1 MYNINV
7 CAKRKF
13 SKEESMNT
21 TSKQEQKTVQIAV
34 APKKTSRFYLF
45 IKRSFDI
52 VTSLIAM
59 IVLSPVF
66 LILSVI
72 IKLEDGGSVF
82 YLHQR
87 IGKNGKPFKIHKFR
101 SMVKN
106 SQDLKSLLTPEQL
119 EQYQKEF
126 KIDNDPRITKVGK
139 FLRTTSLDELPQL
152 WDIFTGKISLIGPRP
167 LVKDEIDLYYSDN
180 KELFLSCKPGL
191 TGYWQAYAR
200 NHATYESGKRQEME
214 LFYITHRSF
223 LLDIKILFQTVVS
236 VISKKGAK

>member
-1 MYNINV
+1 
-7 CAKRKF
+7 
-13 SKEESMNT
+13 MNT
-21 TSKQEQKTVQIAV
+21 TSKQDCKAVQISV
-34 APKKTSRFYLF
+34 PNKKISRFYLF

-52 VTSLIAM
+52 VASFLAM

-66 LILSVI
+66 LIISI
-72 IKLEDGGSVF
+72 AIKLEDGGSVF
-82 YLHQR
+82 YSHPR

-106 SQDLKSLLTPEQL
+106 SQDLESLLTPEQL

-126 KIDNDPRITKVGK
+126 KIDNDPRITKIGS

-152 WDIFTGKISLIGPRP
+152 WDIFTGKISLVGPRP
-167 LVKDEIDLYYSDN
+167 LVKDEIELYYSDT

-200 NHATYESGKRQEME
+200 NGATYESGQRQEME
-214 LFYITHRSF
+214 LYYITHRSF
-223 LLDIKILFQTVVS
+223 FLDIKILFQTVIS